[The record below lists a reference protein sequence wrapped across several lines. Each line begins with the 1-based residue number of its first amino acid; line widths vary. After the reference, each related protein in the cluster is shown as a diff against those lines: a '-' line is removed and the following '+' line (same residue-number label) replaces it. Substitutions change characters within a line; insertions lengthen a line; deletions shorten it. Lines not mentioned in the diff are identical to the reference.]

1 MSGRSVIVT
10 GANSGIGR
18 EAASRFSLAGAS
30 VTLAVRDVTKGEVA
44 AASMIGQVSVRALD
58 LTDLR
63 SVHAFVE
70 GTSGSIDI
78 LVANAGVM
86 AVPEQRT
93 SDGFEMQIGTNHLGH
108 FALANLLL
116 PLVRDRI
123 IVVSSELHRRGHID
137 LNDLNW
143 QRRRYRAWDAYAQSK
158 LANLLFVTELDRR
171 LRTVGSPVRAI
182 AVHPGYASTSLQSH
196 TGRAALTAAMNL
208 GNRLL
213 AQSVSM
219 GALPTL
225 YAASVDVPGGSYVGP
240 SGVLHLRGYPSLGV
254 TSQRARDAATA
265 SSLWTMSEQLVG
277 VAWPF
282 D

>member
-18 EAASRFSLAGAS
+18 EAASRFALAGAS
-30 VTLAVRDVTKGEVA
+30 VTLAVRDVKKGEVA
-44 AASMIGQVSVRALD
+44 AASMIGQVSVRSLD

-70 GTSGSIDI
+70 GASGPIDI

-93 SDGFEMQIGTNHLGH
+93 TDGFEMQIGTNHLGH

-116 PLVRDRI
+116 PLVSDRI

-137 LNDLNW
+137 LDDLNW

-171 LRTVGSPVRAI
+171 LRAVDSQVRAI

-254 TSQRARDAATA
+254 PSQRARDATTA
-265 SSLWTMSEQLVG
+265 SSLWAMSEQLVG

-282 D
+282 H

>member
-18 EAASRFSLAGAS
+18 EAASRFALAGAS

-70 GTSGSIDI
+70 GTSGPIDI

-116 PLVRDRI
+116 PLVTDRV

-137 LNDLNW
+137 LSDLNW

-196 TGRAALTAAMNL
+196 TGRATLTAAMNL